1 MIKTLLK
8 VAVFLGLITY
18 LIFALVRLNRNEQGQ
33 ECTGLEITIDD
44 TSQTGFLGENE
55 VRELLIASKHY
66 PENELLEAVN
76 LAELESVLV
85 ASPYINEAL
94 CFKTVEGKVA
104 MHITPRIP
112 VLHVLN
118 SAGEDF
124 YIDNCGSTMPRG
136 HHNINLIV
144 MTGNINRATA
154 GKLYSPMGRLLSED
168 EFWNQQIQEIHVNT
182 AGELE
187 LTPRIGDHIIL
198 LGDTSDLND
207 KLQRMRT
214 FYTEGLDR
222 AGWNLYK
229 AIDLRFKDQVIGIKK
244 DKKK

>member
-1 MIKTLLK
+1 MYKTILK
-8 VAVFLGLITY
+8 VAVFLGLVAY

-44 TSQTGFLGENE
+44 TRQTGFLGENE

-66 PENELLEAVN
+66 PENELLESVD

-118 SAGEDF
+118 DNGEDF
-124 YIDNCGSTMPRG
+124 YIDNCGSVMPRG
-136 HHNINLIV
+136 HHTIDLPV
-144 MTGNINRATA
+144 MTGHVDRATA
-154 GKLYSPMGRLLSED
+154 GSLYSPIGVLLNKD
-168 EFWNQQIQEIHVNT
+168 EFWNQQTQEIHVT
-182 AGELE
+182 PKGELE
-187 LTPRIGDHIIL
+187 LTPRVGDHTIL
-198 LGDTSDLND
+198 LGDTSGLTD

-222 AGWNLYK
+222 AGWNRYK